1 MMQFREALPD
11 VLAAVQVEDLAFD
24 GRCVIIARS
33 IFSYI
38 DRLRRVDF
46 RDVPRPPVQC
56 AREQFHPRGIFRRWK
71 PRWKR
76 QLFRAAASPRTDED
90 AGVDIETEVVGG
102 KCDEIEVAALHFRAV
117 VSRFPEISR
126 RVAATK
132 NRIDRTNIQL
142 RESS

>member
-24 GRCVIIARS
+24 GWCVIIARP

-46 RDVPRPPVQC
+46 RDVPRAPVQC

-71 PRWKR
+71 PAWKQ
-76 QLFRAAASPRTDED
+76 QLFRAAASPHTDEN
-90 AGVDIETEVVGG
+90 AGIDIETEIVSGER
-102 KCDEIEVAALHFRAV
+102 DEMEVAALYFRAV
-117 VSRFPEISR
+117 ASRDPE
-126 RVAATK
+126 
-132 NRIDRTNIQL
+132 
-142 RESS
+142 